1 VLMIA
6 TLTVMALSQSLVR
19 RTQRLDP
26 EEPSA

>member
-1 VLMIA
+1 VA